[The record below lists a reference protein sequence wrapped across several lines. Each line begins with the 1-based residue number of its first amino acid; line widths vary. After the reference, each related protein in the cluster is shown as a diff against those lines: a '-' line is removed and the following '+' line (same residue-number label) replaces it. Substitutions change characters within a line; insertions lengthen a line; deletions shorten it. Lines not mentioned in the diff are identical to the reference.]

1 MKAFIVN
8 ASASYW
14 SLVTLGT
21 MIVKTTGLVLLLFFN
36 TVGYGQ
42 EEKQK
47 IKQQVKSQLKQLKHD
62 LQQKEQSTWI
72 WLKINGYQ

>member
-1 MKAFIVN
+1 
-8 ASASYW
+8 
-14 SLVTLGT
+14 

-47 IKQQVKSQLKQLKHD
+47 IKSFYLLDSIKVTMDLPDHFKKKSSGNRGVLCA
-62 LQQKEQSTWI
+62 S
-72 WLKINGYQ
+72 